1 MSTLILI
8 IHIIVCF
15 ILIFAVLLQSGK
27 SADLAGAFG
36 GAGSATAFGPR
47 GSATLMSKITTA
59 CAILFMFTSM
69 GLWILSTKGAKS
81 VVRGETAPGGP
92 DGPGHG
98 PGSEEGR
105 AQGARRRQTPAA
117 DAARRLPRRSPRSR
131 PLRAGFRPRMIYALR
146 AWRSGGIGRHASLR
160 G

>member
-47 GSATLMSKITTA
+47 GSASLMSKVTTA
-59 CAILFMFTSM
+59 SAILFMFTSM
-69 GLWILSTKGAKS
+69 GLWILSTRGAKS
-81 VVRGETAPGGP
+81 VVRSEAAPKPAQTAPVAAP
-92 DGPGHG
+92 APKK
-98 PGSEEGR
+98 EEPKVP
-105 AQGARRRQTPAA
+105 ATKTPAQTQEK
-117 DAARRLPRRSPRSR
+117 PP
-131 PLRAGFRPRMIYALR
+131 
-146 AWRSGGIGRHASLR
+146 ASVPEKN
-160 G
+160 

>member
-8 IHIIVCF
+8 IHVIVCF

-36 GAGSATAFGPR
+36 GAGSSTAFGPR

-59 CAILFMFTSM
+59 SAIIFMFTSM

-81 VVRGETAPGGP
+81 VVRGEAAPAAAQTAPVAAP
-92 DGPGHG
+92 VPK
-98 PGSEEGR
+98 PEEPKVPAAETP
-105 AQGARRRQTPAA
+105 AQEKAPAA
-117 DAARRLPRRSPRSR
+117 DPEKK
-131 PLRAGFRPRMIYALR
+131 
-146 AWRSGGIGRHASLR
+146 
-160 G
+160 